1 MNAGFDVKGS
11 LKNIFLAAVVLAAGS
26 AVGAS
31 KGSLELQHPTNVGGT
46 QLKSGNY
53 TVQWDGTGDEIRV
66 KIYKGKEV
74 VASTPARMV
83 QVPRT
88 ANDAAVISA
97 NGDGTSS
104 LVQIRFR
111 GKEFALEVGA
121 ESGGAGAAAGASR

>member
-11 LKNIFLAAVVLAAGS
+11 LKNIFLAAVVLAAGN
-26 AVGAS
+26 AVAAS

-46 QLKSGNY
+46 QLNSGNY

-88 ANDAAVISA
+88 PNDAAVTSA

-121 ESGGAGAAAGASR
+121 ESGGTGAAAGASR